1 MSFQIKQTM
10 IINELPSNKYA
21 ANHIYSNIGQ
31 VPYPFSPYFCIVNKP
46 IEYMETK
53 KTTREEYQK
62 CVNAVVDYINLH
74 LGEEIDLKSLAK
86 ISHFSPFYFHRI
98 MKAFLGE
105 PVGTFIVRTRTETA
119 ARLLR
124 YTDLPIADIAYRIG
138 YSSSSSLSKVFKQF
152 YGISPLEYRN
162 NKNFVIMKP
171 AIIHSELKLK
181 REIKELPVRNM
192 IYIRLFG
199 DYKLNDYCGTWMRL
213 QQFVQEEKLPM
224 GEVMSYC
231 IFHDDPKVTPIEKL
245 RTDVCMVMPAAVTPK
260 GNIGFKQL
268 PAGRYAIFLY
278 KGSYEHLQSVY
289 DTIYGKYIPEM
300 ECTFRDEASA
310 ERYLNHPADTAPDE
324 LLTEIYIPIE

>member
-1 MSFQIKQTM
+1 
-10 IINELPSNKYA
+10 
-21 ANHIYSNIGQ
+21 
-31 VPYPFSPYFCIVNKP
+31 
-46 IEYMETK
+46 
-53 KTTREEYQK
+53 
-62 CVNAVVDYINLH
+62 
-74 LGEEIDLKSLAK
+74 
-86 ISHFSPFYFHRI
+86 
-98 MKAFLGE
+98 
-105 PVGTFIVRTRTETA
+105 
-119 ARLLR
+119 
-124 YTDLPIADIAYRIG
+124 
-138 YSSSSSLSKVFKQF
+138 
-152 YGISPLEYRN
+152 
-162 NKNFVIMKP
+162 MKP
-171 AIIHSELKLK
+171 AIIRPELKLK
-181 REIKELPVRNM
+181 REIKELPVRNV

-224 GEVMSYC
+224 GEVMPYC

-300 ECTFRDEASA
+300 ECTFRDEACA